1 MPAEKA
7 RHMAAPFPARVR
19 YEAGEHVALFLP
31 CYCDVLFPDVGK
43 AMVALFSRLEVPLEY
58 PIEQTCCGQ
67 PAFNAGHWAEAAPL
81 ATRFSRVFA
90 EYRWIVVP
98 SGSCG
103 AMARAFYGYMD
114 PASPAASVG
123 TRVYD
128 LAAFIVNVLGRTD
141 VGARFEGRVTYH
153 DGCHGR
159 RELGSSAAAIALLK
173 AVRGLD
179 YVELPNID
187 ECCGFG
193 GTFAVKYPEL
203 SVSMGQ
209 AKCRAIARSDAQVVA
224 SGDSSC
230 LMHIEGLIRK
240 SQPAT
245 KPRFMHLAEILA
257 AS

>member
-1 MPAEKA
+1 
-7 RHMAAPFPARVR
+7 MAATFLAPVR

-43 AMVALFSRLEVPLEY
+43 AMVALFSRLDVPLAY
-58 PIEQTCCGQ
+58 PMEQTCCGQ
-67 PAFNAGHWAEAAPL
+67 PAFNAGHWDEAGYL
-81 ATRFSRVFA
+81 ATGFSRVFA

-103 AMARAFYGYMD
+103 AMARTFYSYMD
-114 PASPAASVG
+114 PASAAAGVG
-123 TRVYD
+123 ARVYD
-128 LAAFIVNVLGRTD
+128 LAAFIINVLGRTD
-141 VGARFEGRVTYH
+141 VGARFDGRVTYH

-159 RELGSSAAAIALLK
+159 RELGSSEAAITLLK

-179 YVELPNID
+179 YVELPHID

-193 GTFAVKYPEL
+193 GMFAVKYPEL
-203 SVSMGQ
+203 SVSMGR
-209 AKCRAIARSDAQVVA
+209 AKSAAISQTGAQVVT

-230 LMHIEGLIRK
+230 LMHVEGLMRA

-245 KPRFMHLAEILA
+245 KLRFMHLAQILA
-257 AS
+257 AT

>member
-1 MPAEKA
+1 
-7 RHMAAPFPARVR
+7 MAATFSAPAR

-58 PIEQTCCGQ
+58 PMEQTCCGQ
-67 PAFNAGHWAEAAPL
+67 PAFNAGHWDEARLL
-81 ATRFSRVFA
+81 ATGFARVFA
-90 EYRWIVVP
+90 DYRWIVVP

-103 AMARAFYGYMD
+103 AMARAFYPYMD
-114 PASPAASVG
+114 PASPAAGVG

-128 LAAFIVNVLGRTD
+128 LASFIVNVLGRTD
-141 VGARFEGRVTYH
+141 VGARFESRVTYH

-159 RELGSSAAAIALLK
+159 RELGSTEAAISLLK
-173 AVRGLD
+173 SVRGLD

-209 AKCRAIARSDAQVVA
+209 AKCAAIAKTGAQVVT

-230 LMHIEGLIRK
+230 LMHVEGLIRS
-240 SQPAT
+240 SQPASGL
-245 KPRFMHLAEILA
+245 RFMHLAEILA
-257 AS
+257 AT

>member
-1 MPAEKA
+1 MPAT
-7 RHMAAPFPARVR
+7 FPAPAR

-31 CYCDVLFPDVGK
+31 CYCDVLFPHVGK
-43 AMVALFSRLEVPLEY
+43 AIVELFSRLEVPLDY
-58 PIEQTCCGQ
+58 PMEQTCCGQ
-67 PAFNAGHWAEAAPL
+67 PAFNAGHWDEAALL
-81 ATRFSRVFA
+81 ASRFSRVFA
-90 EYRWIVVP
+90 DYRWIVVP

-103 AMARAFYGYMD
+103 AMARAFYAYMD
-114 PASPAASVG
+114 PASPAATVG
-123 TRVYD
+123 ARVYD
-128 LAAFIVNVLGRTD
+128 LASFVVNVLGRTD
-141 VGARFEGRVTYH
+141 VGARFPARVTYH

-173 AVRGLD
+173 AVNGLD
-179 YVELPNID
+179 FVELPHID

-209 AKCRAIARSDAQVVA
+209 AKCSAIARTEAQVVT

-240 SQPAT
+240 SQPAASV
-245 KPRFMHLAEILA
+245 RCMHLAEILA
-257 AS
+257 AT